1 MEIYDGDSFQE
12 DEVSF
17 ETFYKIVSSRTEKH
31 QELQNLVQ
39 SWIEERPNVCLL
51 TVDHQRIFCHAI
63 LLSLHSRMLMSV
75 LSHQER
81 QFPTAELSIISLPV
95 NAKPVRNLLRLLIF
109 GVTISGNLEDLKET
123 EKTAKV
129 LGINLKETK
138 LRQVKV
144 PHSDIYSYCKP
155 PLSVKVDTNKEN
167 IVDMVADVSTLD
179 ILDEEIKVID
189 ESQQSKDN
197 EETLFPDYGKF
208 KSKIFHERIK
218 VLTDSGAKISK
229 VVGEKY
235 LRNHEYDESFP
246 NFEPKDGST
255 SSQSEMSVPVVE
267 RRTSKRKLFVQ
278 ENPELFDDEEVST
291 WSNDEAN
298 NSFKNFCVEC
308 ESRRHTSSLSSKEK
322 FIRSPKTPVQRELY
336 NNCEDCMKRRAEENI
351 KNIKQRKYFQMLKDK
366 RSEAERFK
374 GQKFPCNKCDYVA
387 AIPSNLK
394 THQLAK
400 HEGENFV
407 DNYVSEYFQKNKF
420 LIL

>member
-1 MEIYDGDSFQE
+1 MRCPFKIQNFGYDPYFLAWIVELIPCVNKPTIIYPS
-12 DEVSF
+12 
-17 ETFYKIVSSRTEKH
+17 
-31 QELQNLVQ
+31 
-39 SWIEERPNVCLL
+39 
-51 TVDHQRIFCHAI
+51 
-63 LLSLHSRMLMSV
+63 LS
-75 LSHQER
+75 
-81 QFPTAELSIISLPV
+81 
-95 NAKPVRNLLRLLIF
+95 
-109 GVTISGNLEDLKET
+109 
-123 EKTAKV
+123 
-129 LGINLKETK
+129 
-138 LRQVKV
+138 QVKV

-308 ESRRHTSSLSSKEK
+308 ESRQELIVGYFGIKRLSITNKLVLTSIMLS
-322 FIRSPKTPVQRELY
+322 PV
-336 NNCEDCMKRRAEENI
+336 
-351 KNIKQRKYFQMLKDK
+351 
-366 RSEAERFK
+366 
-374 GQKFPCNKCDYVA
+374 
-387 AIPSNLK
+387 
-394 THQLAK
+394 
-400 HEGENFV
+400 
-407 DNYVSEYFQKNKF
+407 
-420 LIL
+420 